1 MLKKA
6 NFSPYLIFK
15 KCNLATLYSQIVFYF
30 IFRTI
35 CTLNSTFPEVWVR
48 VLSSAHTQKKLNP
61 GHHPIL
67 GPSSI
72 NIGSRFRKRLALFQ
86 MFEFITTY
94 YPEAT
99 IIRCWP
105 LVSSQGAV
113 DTRTLNSLLSIGL
126 VALWEPWPQSTFILR
141 LKIWPSKMEISKKKR
156 LEKSKKNGGE
166 TTDCCWNT
174 YPYILYKF

>member
-1 MLKKA
+1 M
-6 NFSPYLIFK
+6 
-15 KCNLATLYSQIVFYF
+15 
-30 IFRTI
+30 
-35 CTLNSTFPEVWVR
+35 
-48 VLSSAHTQKKLNP
+48 
-61 GHHPIL
+61 
-67 GPSSI
+67 
-72 NIGSRFRKRLALFQ
+72 ALFQ

-99 IIRCWP
+99 IIRYWP

-156 LEKSKKNGGE
+156 LEKLKKNGRE
-166 TTDCCWNT
+166 TADYCWNT
-174 YPYILYKF
+174 YPYILLYKF

>member
-35 CTLNSTFPEVWVR
+35 CTLNPLFRKCGCCHPHIPR
-48 VLSSAHTQKKLNP
+48 KKLNP